1 MDGSGREEFFD
12 ELISLV
18 DKHKFWRNGFRVNLD
33 KDENHRRVDKKRKD
47 VAKVSLRAAQ
57 QYGARGANP
66 GVRTDDAAAR
76 KLRLPEQ
83 KGGHEPSDAAA

>member
-1 MDGSGREEFFD
+1 MD

-18 DKHKFWRNGFRVNLD
+18 DQHKFWRNGFRVNLH

-57 QYGARGANP
+57 QHDKGGGYSR
-66 GVRTDDAAAR
+66 VRAENAAAR
-76 KLRLPEQ
+76 KLCMPKQ
-83 KGGHEPSDAAA
+83 KSGHEPSDAAA